1 MIVSEFLAP
10 DLWLSATGGPRY
22 LQLRRRIAAGIA
34 EGILPPNSPLPPER
48 ELASLTGLS
57 RVTVRKATQAMVE
70 DGLIT
75 QRQGSGSFVA
85 PASKRVEQ
93 SLSRLTSFTEDMAR
107 RGFQSVSKWLERG
120 VFLPSPEEVVALALG
135 PDDSVARIARLRMA
149 DDRPM
154 AIERAALPI
163 DILPNPT
170 EVTTSLYDVLEKTGN
185 RPPFSR
191 LCMRAVM
198 KTVFP
203 ARDRPVTPSRNV
215 GLKRLNAASPT
226 LSSAIKAS
234 SRNEVIF
241 VILVSG
247 DCTAAIHIGGRCLI

>member
-1 MIVSEFLAP
+1 MIVSDFLAP
-10 DLWLSATGGPRY
+10 DLWLSTTGGPRY
-22 LQLRRRIAAGIA
+22 LQLRRRIAEGIA

-57 RVTVRKATQAMVE
+57 RATVRKATQAMVE

-135 PDDSVARIARLRMA
+135 PNDSVARIARLRMA
-149 DDRPM
+149 DDKPM
-154 AIERAALPI
+154 AIERAALPM
-163 DILPNPT
+163 DILPNPV
-170 EVTTSLYDVLEKTGN
+170 EVTTSLYDVLEKSGN
-185 RPPFSR
+185 RPV
-191 LCMRAVM
+191 RAIQ
-198 KTVFP
+198 K
-203 ARDRPVTPSRNV
+203 
-215 GLKRLNAASPT
+215 L
-226 LSSAIKAS
+226 SAINLDTADAELLGLDPGAAGLRIERTSYLPDGRVVEFTRSIYRGDSYNFVAELRLGS
-234 SRNEVIF
+234 S
-241 VILVSG
+241 
-247 DCTAAIHIGGRCLI
+247 